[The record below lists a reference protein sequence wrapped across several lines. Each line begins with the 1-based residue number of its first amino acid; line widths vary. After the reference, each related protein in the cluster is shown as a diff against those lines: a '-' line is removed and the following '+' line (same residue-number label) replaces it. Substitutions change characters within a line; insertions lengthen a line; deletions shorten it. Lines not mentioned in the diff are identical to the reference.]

1 MIIIPIKLLEQEKLV
16 LTAIQEY
23 LNKNRYFNMKDILP
37 FINARFKMASVN
49 INNRGIEEIL
59 KTLTQKKLVVEGSK
73 LTREDLLINKKRSL
87 IYEFI
92 IKNPGTYF
100 NRIVKELNLSNHVVI
115 WHLEMLLKFEFIK
128 SQKIENHEIY
138 FDFEYSLKNTELK
151 YFTSKEKS
159 KRIIDYLKKNDLGV
173 PKTRLSTDLK
183 LHINTATKY
192 LTFLEQ
198 FQVVVKRKLSG
209 KTLFFIQDEFLES

>member
-1 MIIIPIKLLEQEKLV
+1 MIIMPIELLEQEKLV
-16 LTAIQEY
+16 LTVIQEY

-37 FINARFKMASVN
+37 FIKARFKMASVN

-59 KTLTQKKLVVEGSK
+59 KTLSQKKIIVEGSK
-73 LTREDLLINKKRSL
+73 LTREDLLINQKRSL

-92 IKNPGTYF
+92 GKNPGTYF
-100 NRIVKELNLSNHVVI
+100 NRIVKKLNLSNHVVI

-128 SQKIENHEIY
+128 RQKIENHEIY
-138 FDFEYSLKNTELK
+138 FDFEYRLKNTELK

-159 KRIIDYLKKNDLGV
+159 KLIIDYLKINDIGIT
-173 PKTRLSTDLK
+173 KTRLAGDLK
-183 LHINTATKY
+183 IHINTATKY

-198 FQVVVKRKLSG
+198 FQVILKKKFSG
-209 KTLFFIQDEFLES
+209 KILYFLNEEFIEV